1 MTRGAPAPLP
11 NGNAPSPADT
21 TAKLVR
27 LRDGTRRALDE
38 LAWTNDSTVSLLV
51 EEVTE
56 VRETADELLLRTAR
70 DSGFA
75 VVSLRLDE
83 RIAFDSF
90 AAFVGEVTRKVLFP
104 DNPLPGLGP
113 ATNRALRALGGGDR
127 ATRTLRDRLVQAG
140 ADGELLEVLLAPPV
154 EARSKP
160 IPRLDAWIDGT
171 KLADT
176 EAPLS
181 PLHDRTAMRALRSL
195 SRVVR
200 GLGARGLLLLLR
212 ENDSLRKLPDGR
224 RMDALTVLRE
234 LCDNADGA
242 RGMDTV
248 KIVISTTKRSLEGAR
263 GLLSLAP
270 LAMRIGELLPGPTS
284 PHEPF
289 QRLSVD
295 RFPAQPDRPRAV
307 DEDSRAALRAV
318 IRSLSGL
325 PPADALRRTSV
336 ALGPLDSIVSR
347 LFELTR
353 HDGSAFALLSGAYG
367 TGKTHLLL
375 HIAARAHTERR
386 PVFRLSLERLDA
398 DLGNPQRHL
407 GRLIDTAT
415 VGQGPSLPPIALL
428 AWLEAQWRSAEG
440 YTSVLDDLAAIAG
453 EGKDEANEASAAAHK
468 ALETVKRAK
477 SAKGARARLSSFLT
491 GRDLYAKPGQPTY
504 RRDAYRRFLLWLALL
519 ERRSQITGPV
529 LLLDEAENLFAG
541 GATMPERRT
550 ALRTLAFYC
559 GGHVPCAAVFLAV
572 TPEALVG
579 LRAETP
585 ELVRS
590 VGAQKTTLPAE
601 DVAMLQSRLRHAAP
615 VEAPPLGFLE
625 RRALCDRLRSLHTD
639 ARGPVRDDTFAAFA
653 DELSSSKVP
662 VRTLV
667 RQVTLRLE
675 RAVFRA

>member
-1 MTRGAPAPLP
+1 M
-11 NGNAPSPADT
+11 
-21 TAKLVR
+21 LVR

-38 LAWTNDSTVSLLV
+38 LVWTGGSSVSLLV
-51 EEVTE
+51 EETTE
-56 VRETADELLLRTAR
+56 LRETADELLLRTAR

-75 VVSLRLDE
+75 VVALRLDE
-83 RIAFDSF
+83 RVAFDSL
-90 AAFVGEVTRKVLFP
+90 ASFVAEVTRKVLFP
-104 DNPLPGLGP
+104 DNPLAGLGP
-113 ATNRALRALGGGDR
+113 ATARALRSLGGGER
-127 ATRTLRDRLVQAG
+127 AVRTLRARFLEAG

-154 EARSKP
+154 EARTKP
-160 IPRLDAWIDGT
+160 LPRLDAWLDGT
-171 KLADT
+171 KLADS
-176 EAPLS
+176 EAPLQ
-181 PLHDRTAMRALRSL
+181 PLHDRTAMRALRSF

-200 GLGARGLLLLLR
+200 GLGAKGFFLLLR

-224 RMDALTVLRE
+224 RLDALTVLRE

-242 RGMDTV
+242 RGLDTS
-248 KIVISTTKRSLEGAR
+248 KIVISTTKRSLEGSK

-270 LAMRIGELLPGPTS
+270 LAMRIGELSAGPTS

-289 QRLSVD
+289 QRLSSD
-295 RFPAQPDRPRAV
+295 RLRALTDRPTSDDALG
-307 DEDSRAALRAV
+307 ALRAV
-318 IRSLSGL
+318 VRSLSGL

-336 ALGPLDSIVSR
+336 ALGPLDATVSR

-415 VGQGPSLPPIALL
+415 VGQGPSQNPLPLVN
-428 AWLEAQWRSAEG
+428 WLETQWASAEG
-440 YTSVLDDLAAIAG
+440 FASVLADLTALAELG
-453 EGKDEANEASAAAHK
+453 RDEANEASAAATK

-477 SAKGARARLSSFLT
+477 SPKGARARLLAYLT

-504 RRDAYRRFLLWLALL
+504 RRDAYRRFLLWLSLL
-519 ERRSQITGPV
+519 ERRSQVAGPV

-541 GATMPERRT
+541 GATKPERRT

-572 TPEALVG
+572 TPEALIG
-579 LRAETP
+579 LRAEAP

-590 VGAQKTTLPAE
+590 VGTQKTTLPAE
-601 DVAMLQSRLRHAAP
+601 DVAMLQSRLRHATP
-615 VEAPPLGFLE
+615 VLAPPLGFLE
-625 RRALCDRLRSLHTD
+625 RRALCDRLRALHTD
-639 ARGPVRDDTFAAFA
+639 ARGPLRDETFASFA
-653 DELSSSKVP
+653 DEISSANLPIRS
-662 VRTLV
+662 LV
-667 RQVTLRLE
+667 RHVTLRLE
-675 RAVFRA
+675 RLAFQP